1 MTLLEELKERRDRQE
16 EVLDEVAEAIKE
28 REEYR
33 LRVEQVLDDLD
44 LAIAALQPGEIEIT
58 VTNDEPDLP
67 TPIVNT
73 DEGWELEPSPAE
85 LFEAEKSEAREQLE
99 REPEIPEGFT
109 KWDGGECPLPVG
121 TRFDMICRA
130 CGPWHDMEVLA
141 DSTLEWQH
149 TGRDLDIIAYRIIE
163 ASPAPDPDEQDD
175 ASEFAEPMPDPEFVV
190 LDEQTCEPVEE
201 APALNE
207 AMQDE
212 RELTA
217 QNDYDTTGVLTADD
231 MQGGAMPN
239 FAEYPAPVTEGYAPV
254 VDAPVT
260 NPEADALARAH
271 DWYSPEK
278 VAERNKFNPWG
289 IFGKKLEDA

>member
-99 REPEIPEGFT
+99 RE
-109 KWDGGECPLPVG
+109 
-121 TRFDMICRA
+121 
-130 CGPWHDMEVLA
+130 
-141 DSTLEWQH
+141 
-149 TGRDLDIIAYRIIE
+149 
-163 ASPAPDPDEQDD
+163 DD

-190 LDEQTCEPVEE
+190 LDEQTCEPVDE

-207 AMQDE
+207 QMQDE

-217 QNDYDTTGVLTADD
+217 ALPQPEWNEPRQSISMIDEQTCEPVDPTLRAFEDD
-231 MQGGAMPN
+231 HIVEPQP
-239 FAEYPAPVTEGYAPV
+239 TEGY
-254 VDAPVT
+254 APVT
-260 NPEADALARAH
+260 NPEADFWARGLAQAE
-271 DWYSPEK
+271 PEK
-278 VAERNKFNPWG
+278 KHRFS
-289 IFGKKLEDA
+289 IFGHKRETEDA